1 MAEHSDDP
9 MRLWTGS
16 WSPPKVKVA
25 TPVTTT
31 EKKEEP
37 VQSAADEPKLA

>member
-16 WSPPKVKVA
+16 WSPPKVKVV
-25 TPVTTT
+25 TPSPKT
-31 EKKEEP
+31 EKIEEP
-37 VQSAADEPKLA
+37 VQAIEDEPKLG